1 MVAGRLLMVK
11 EYYLVHEVEI
21 PEGVNV
27 TVQGRRVTVE
37 GPLGKLEKD
46 FSHLKKIF
54 ITKDDG
60 KVRVETYHA
69 TKREY
74 AAVRTVASHIQNM
87 ITGVTKGYR
96 YKMKIVYAHFPMSL
110 KVQGDKIIIENYLG
124 ERGVRVAKLLPGVT
138 VKVQKDDVIIEGIDK
153 EAVGQTAANIHHA
166 AKLTGKRKMCPHG
179 REGSGPGILDGI
191 YLYAREHIKE

>member
-1 MVAGRLLMVK
+1 MVR
-11 EYYLVHEVEI
+11 EYYVAHEVQI
-21 PEGVNV
+21 PEGVTVNV
-27 TVQGRRVTVE
+27 DGKRVVVE
-37 GPLGKLEKD
+37 GPLGKVERD

-54 ITKDDG
+54 ISKEDS
-60 KVRVETYHA
+60 KVRVETFHA

-74 AAVRTVASHIQNM
+74 AAVRTVASHIENM
-87 ITGVTKGYR
+87 IIGVTKGFR

-110 KVQGDKIIIENYLG
+110 KVQGDKVIIENYLG
-124 ERGVRVAKLLPGVT
+124 ERGTREAKLLPGVT

-153 EAVGQTAANIHHA
+153 EAVGQTAANIHRA
-166 AKLTGKRKMCPHG
+166 AKLTGKRKMSPHG